1 MDMNTAQADSGR
13 REVSLL
19 AVWSYLA
26 RRKATIGPCML
37 AGAIAAGALAFFVMT
52 PKYRAEIVFSP
63 VNSTGSL
70 SGEIGASLGGLA
82 ALAGLNIGGAGKRA
96 DESLEYLRSREFTRG
111 FIERHGLM
119 PVLFASKWDAVN
131 KRWHTDDPPTIWQ
144 GVNRFSKKIRQ
155 IAEDHRTGIVTMAII
170 WKDRVAAAQ
179 WANAM
184 IAEADTA
191 LRQRAI
197 AEHTRSLDYLTSEA
211 NEAAAVEVR
220 AAIFKTMESELK
232 DSMLART
239 RDAYAFRVLDPAVV
253 RDPHDTD
260 SPNKPLIITVGA
272 IVGLL
277 LGMIVAAVRERRSR
291 ARQH

>member
-1 MDMNTAQADSGR
+1 MNTAQADSGR

-277 LGMIVAAVRERRSR
+277 LGMVVAAVRERRSR

>member
-1 MDMNTAQADSGR
+1 MNTAQADSGR

>member
-1 MDMNTAQADSGR
+1 MSTAQTDSGR
-13 REVSLL
+13 REVSLF
-19 AVWSYLA
+19 AVWGYLA
-26 RRKATIGPCML
+26 RRKVTIGPCML
-37 AGAIAAGALAFFVMT
+37 GGAIAAGVLAIFVMT

-70 SGEIGASLGGLA
+70 SGELGASLGGLA
-82 ALAGLNIGGAGKRA
+82 ALAGVNIGGAGKRA

-119 PVLFASKWDAVN
+119 PVLFAGKWDATHQ
-131 KRWHTDDPPTIWQ
+131 RWRTDDPPTIWQ
-144 GVNRFSKKIRQ
+144 GVNRLSKSIRQ

-197 AEHTRSLDYLTSEA
+197 AEHTRSLDYLKTEASESS
-211 NEAAAVEVR
+211 AVEVR
-220 AAIFKTMESELK
+220 AAIFKTMETELK

-253 RDPHDTD
+253 RDPKDID
-260 SPNKPLIITVGA
+260 SPNKPLIITMGA
-272 IVGLL
+272 LAGLL
-277 LGMIVAAVRERRSR
+277 LGMLVAAVREHRAR
-291 ARQH
+291 ARQT